1 MTSSDHK
8 NCMPDINYLNLED
21 TNLDTPIY
29 RIMSIFRIL
38 QMLQSRSLCLVK
50 PKLWDDPF
58 ENLLLSSEFLYGD
71 EKVTFASRDSV
82 YGQCWTWH
90 KETDAMWRIYSAQ
103 KDGVRISTTPRRLF
117 ESMKVIDQTTWPV
130 SCFIGQVRY
139 HTQDELLKELSKIKL
154 MTQED
159 TAEARSLLHKRVE
172 FYHERE
178 VRVIYVADDQSTRPD
193 HLLFQ
198 IDPMA
203 LFDEFTFDPRME
215 DVLVAAYSLAIR
227 TAGIRPE
234 LISKSTFYS
243 APRTHAFPL

>member
-38 QMLQSRSLCLVK
+38 QMLQSRSLSLVK
-50 PKLWDDPF
+50 PKLWDDPY
-58 ENLLLSSEFLYGD
+58 ENWKLSSEFLYDD
-71 EKVTFASRDSV
+71 EKVTFAARDSV

-90 KETDAMWRIYSAQ
+90 QETDAIWRIYSAQ

-117 ESMKVIDQTTWPV
+117 ESLKVIDQTWWEV
-130 SCFIGQVRY
+130 RCFIGQVAY
-139 HTQDELLKELSKIKL
+139 HTLDELQTKL
-154 MTQED
+154 DEIPFMTQD
-159 TAEARSLLHKRVE
+159 VTAEARSLLYKRVE
-172 FYHERE
+172 FDHESE
-178 VRVIYVADDQSTRPD
+178 VRVIYVADDQSTGPD

-203 LFDEFTFDPRME
+203 LFDEFTFDPRMD
-215 DVLVAAYSLAIR
+215 DVLVDAYALAIKN
-227 TAGIRPE
+227 AGVRPN
-234 LISKSTFYS
+234 LISKSTFYG
-243 APRTHAFPL
+243 APKKHVFPL